1 MGILS
6 YGYKGVVAGGKKVLQ
21 KLSGQGKTTGKE
33 GIKFIKP
40 GTGLTT
46 KRAIQDKT
54 VKAVDEGTKKGMK
67 AAGAKPEFLTAEQ
80 KTRLRQSMSKRKRD
94 ESKKMKGVSYEY
106 DRLEKKLTKAKA
118 DIKKRKKI
126 KTAAG
131 ATAVGAGTA
140 TAGLIGKKIK
150 DKRDKKMGG
159 GMMGRRFGMKKGSKF
174 PDLTGDGKVTFADIL
189 KGRGVINGKREK
201 KIVGGMVGLGKA
213 GLKYLKSKEGK
224 EKLKE
229 MSSEKNKKKIK
240 DMASKMKKAFGGGSK

>member
-1 MGILS
+1 MFIKELMK
-6 YGYKGVVAGGKKVLQ
+6 KGLTKGAQ

-46 KRAIQDKT
+46 KRNIQDKT
-54 VKAVDEGTKKGMK
+54 VKAVDEGIKKGMQK
-67 AAGAKPEFLTAEQ
+67 SGADAKFLTAEQ
-80 KTRLRQSMSKRKRD
+80 KRALRQSASKSKRE
-94 ESKKMKGVSYEY
+94 ESKKLKGVSYEY

-140 TAGLIGKKIK
+140 AAGLTVKKIK

-159 GMMGRRFGMKKGSKF
+159 GMMGRRMGYSQGS
-174 PDLTGDGKVTFADIL
+174 
-189 KGRGVINGKREK
+189 NGKIKFDAKKSDLDKSGDLSKYEK
-201 KIVGGMVGLGKA
+201 ARGMAIAKA
-213 GLKYLKSKEGK
+213 MAKR
-224 EKLKE
+224 
-229 MSSEKNKKKIK
+229 KNKKKAI
-240 DMASKMKKAFGGGSK
+240 

>member
-1 MGILS
+1 MTGMFIKELMK
-6 YGYKGVVAGGKKVLQ
+6 KGLTKGAQ

-46 KRAIQDKT
+46 KRNIQDKT
-54 VKAVDEGTKKGMK
+54 VKAVDEGIKKGMQK
-67 AAGAKPEFLTAEQ
+67 SGADAKFLTAEQ
-80 KTRLRQSMSKRKRD
+80 KRALRQSASKSKRE
-94 ESKKMKGVSYEY
+94 ESKKLKGVSYEY

-140 TAGLIGKKIK
+140 AAGLTVKKIK

-159 GMMGRRFGMKKGSKF
+159 GMMGRRMGYSQGKLVGNQKKIDVAPPFNKI
-174 PDLTGDGKVTFADIL
+174 TGDDFKKL
-189 KGRGVINGKREK
+189 RERK
-201 KIVGGMVGLGKA
+201 K
-213 GLKYLKSKEGK
+213 
-224 EKLKE
+224 
-229 MSSEKNKKKIK
+229 
-240 DMASKMKKAFGGGSK
+240 

>member
-140 TAGLIGKKIK
+140 AAGLTVKKIK
-150 DKRDKKMGG
+150 DKRVKKMGG

-189 KGRGVINGKREK
+189 KGRGVINGK
-201 KIVGGMVGLGKA
+201 
-213 GLKYLKSKEGK
+213 
-224 EKLKE
+224 
-229 MSSEKNKKKIK
+229 KKKK
-240 DMASKMKKAFGGGSK
+240 